1 MTVEWVV
8 DIILLSK
15 DKYYKWRVTIWDL
28 TIAVLLRVLV
38 VDALNLVVIFTTA
51 RAVVSVRETYILR
64 GGILE
69 ILLRTI
75 VVAGVADAVGAIEVL
90 TNQDRTIL
98 DMIVM
103 AMK

>member
-1 MTVEWVV
+1 M
-8 DIILLSK
+8 LSLK
-15 DKYYKWRVTIWDL
+15 LCWVTIWDL
-28 TIAVLLRVLV
+28 TIAALLRVLV
-38 VDALNLVVIFTTA
+38 VDALELVVFFMTA
-51 RAVVSVRETYILR
+51 RAVVSVREMYILR

-90 TNQDRTIL
+90 MNQDRTIL